1 MFKLVRDPWF
11 LILNYKISF
20 HSTTKFNDPRF
31 LNERFQKVFKYLMDV
46 FQAKVT
52 ENTVPKQWRYIF
64 LVFYKIFART
74 FLFPEVLCALFQIS
88 IEVDVHKKQFI
99 KELII
104 SQ

>member
-52 ENTVPKQWRYIF
+52 ENTVPKQCIVYFPRNLQNICAHIF
-64 LVFYKIFART
+64 V
-74 FLFPEVLCALFQIS
+74 S
-88 IEVDVHKKQFI
+88 
-99 KELII
+99 
-104 SQ
+104 

>member
-52 ENTVPKQWRYIF
+52 ENTVLKQCIVYFPRNLQNICAHIF
-64 LVFYKIFART
+64 V
-74 FLFPEVLCALFQIS
+74 S
-88 IEVDVHKKQFI
+88 
-99 KELII
+99 
-104 SQ
+104 